1 MHYWENL
8 HLLNESYCIQLLRS
22 QTNLRNFMLTRV
34 FEIEVNEQLQVKMVH
49 LYLIDEVIILLVM
62 HNDILHL

>member
-8 HLLNESYCIQLLRS
+8 HLLSESYCIQLLRS

-34 FEIEVNEQLQVKMVH
+34 FEIEVNEQLQVKMVR